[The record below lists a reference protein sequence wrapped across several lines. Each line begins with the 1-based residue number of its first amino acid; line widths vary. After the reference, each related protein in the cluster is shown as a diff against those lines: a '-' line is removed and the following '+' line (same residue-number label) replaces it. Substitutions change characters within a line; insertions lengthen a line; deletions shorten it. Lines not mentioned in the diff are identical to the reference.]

1 MLCTEYARVCCM
13 FQYYLHYSYLIN
25 ARPGPCATAGAEGP
39 PPIIYDVLGRP
50 TKYGPRARTVVG
62 PFKNAVVV
70 PYGLSALHAADNSI
84 IIICNTAIVM
94 FIVVL
99 EYSSA
104 VVVIVAYDLK
114 TQYYILLYTR
124 YDMCVCNIIM
134 SPIIGVNIFF
144 FVS

>member
-1 MLCTEYARVCCM
+1 M

-70 PYGLSALHAADNSI
+70 LYGLSALHAADNSI
-84 IIICNTAIVM
+84 
-94 FIVVL
+94 
-99 EYSSA
+99 
-104 VVVIVAYDLK
+104 
-114 TQYYILLYTR
+114 
-124 YDMCVCNIIM
+124 
-134 SPIIGVNIFF
+134 
-144 FVS
+144 